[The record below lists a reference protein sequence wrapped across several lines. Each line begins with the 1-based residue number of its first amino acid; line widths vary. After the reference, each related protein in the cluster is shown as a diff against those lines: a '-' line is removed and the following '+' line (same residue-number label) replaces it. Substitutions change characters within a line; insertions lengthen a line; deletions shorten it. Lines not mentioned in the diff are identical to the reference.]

1 MDKLTDIKVKY
12 TTIKNEANEIKNEA
26 NERFLR
32 IWAATEAQSIGH
44 GGVSI
49 VSKATGIARSRITR
63 KKKRYYQV
71 LHWKKVE

>member
-1 MDKLTDIKVKY
+1 MDKGTEIKAKY
-12 TTIKNEANEIKNEA
+12 TTIKNEA

-32 IWAATEAQSIGH
+32 IWAATEAQSIGY

-63 KKKRYYQV
+63 GKKEI
-71 LHWKKVE
+71 LSGITPE

>member
-12 TTIKNEANEIKNEA
+12 ATIKNEA